1 MTSKKRQK
9 ARKSETQEIHV
20 MEVGG
25 SLDRAAEENDQTQLI
40 GFKNREK
47 LADTSSARSVVLAE
61 PSQTNKNFKCL
72 HNDLVT
78 LLREVSIGL

>member
-9 ARKSETQEIHV
+9 ARKSETQEVHV
-20 MEVGG
+20 MEVGVN
-25 SLDRAAEENDQTQLI
+25 LDRVGEEIVQTQLI

-61 PSQTNKNFKCL
+61 PNQTNKNFKRL
-72 HNDLVT
+72 HNNLVT
-78 LLREVSIGL
+78 LLRGVSIGL

>member
-9 ARKSETQEIHV
+9 ARKSETQEVHV

-25 SLDRAAEENDQTQLI
+25 SLERAGEENVPTQLI

-47 LADTSSARSVVLAE
+47 LADTSSARCVVLAE

-78 LLREVSIGL
+78 LLRGVSIGL